1 MDVLVALAEAVGVKC
16 VSQKRR
22 GEVILT
28 FPLQD
33 GKKFSLR
40 LSKKK
45 AFSLLLW
52 IKLKKEEVSNG

>member
-1 MDVLVALAEAVGVKC
+1 MDVLVALAEAVGVK
-16 VSQKRR
+16 VYFAKKR

-28 FPLQD
+28 FPLPD
-33 GKKFSLR
+33 DKKFSLR

-52 IKLKKEEVSNG
+52 IKLKKEEVSND